1 MTDKQLADI
10 ICRALLAIVAGLRKK
25 YGLPDYHNIVLIVQD
40 SNDLQMPVKSEFIE
54 ALGDRS

>member
-25 YGLPDYHNIVLIVQD
+25 YDLPSYHNIVLIVQD
-40 SNDLQMPVKSEFIE
+40 QQDLQLPVATCQREMK
-54 ALGDRS
+54 DV